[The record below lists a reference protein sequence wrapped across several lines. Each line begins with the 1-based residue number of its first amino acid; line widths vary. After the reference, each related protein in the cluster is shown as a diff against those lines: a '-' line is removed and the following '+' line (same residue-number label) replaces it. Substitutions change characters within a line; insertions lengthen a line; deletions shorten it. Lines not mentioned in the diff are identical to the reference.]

1 MLLGKMGMLR
11 SENLP
16 KIKGPKLLMLLPQGV
31 THPLVILSLND
42 CCFAVVQLNITN
54 VQNVC
59 VIRTFVNA
67 CSVGSEADED
77 ELMSESEDSND
88 SWTTSE
94 EFSAEFILRYG
105 SR

>member
-16 KIKGPKLLMLLPQGV
+16 KIKGPKLLMLLLQGV

-42 CCFAVVQLNITN
+42 LFCNCAVKYYKCAKR
-54 VQNVC
+54 VC
-59 VIRTFVNA
+59 NK
-67 CSVGSEADED
+67 
-77 ELMSESEDSND
+77 N
-88 SWTTSE
+88 
-94 EFSAEFILRYG
+94 LRKCML